1 MTLSRNLSLINRWHP
16 AHTALRFTSAMHGNP
31 LIGKYFWFSEKDKTE
46 EMKIGK
52 FCCLRNQVAELDE
65 GWQINQTFPLL

>member
-1 MTLSRNLSLINRWHP
+1 M
-16 AHTALRFTSAMHGNP
+16 
-31 LIGKYFWFSEKDKTE
+31 E